1 MASID
6 KDRIALR
13 RKRLDK
19 GYVMQSFIWQ
29 NGAYHGELKKDGY
42 VVHQVRLKKTRSE
55 VEQELLGEY
64 SRRQNTRES

>member
-29 NGAYHGELKKDGY
+29 NGLYHGELKKDGY
-42 VVHQVRLKKTRSE
+42 VVYQVRLKKTRKE
-55 VEQELLGEY
+55 VEDELIAEY
-64 SRRQNTRES
+64 RKRVDNQC